1 MKKHR
6 TKERSYEGLRLA
18 EAVLADAFD
27 AALTEKFYSDQA
39 RSDYLNAILA
49 AYEAARTASK
59 AWRLCK

>member
-1 MKKHR
+1 MKKHVR
-6 TKERSYEGLRLA
+6 RQRSHEGLRLA
-18 EAVLADAFD
+18 EDVLADAFD

-49 AYEAARTASK
+49 AYEATRTASK